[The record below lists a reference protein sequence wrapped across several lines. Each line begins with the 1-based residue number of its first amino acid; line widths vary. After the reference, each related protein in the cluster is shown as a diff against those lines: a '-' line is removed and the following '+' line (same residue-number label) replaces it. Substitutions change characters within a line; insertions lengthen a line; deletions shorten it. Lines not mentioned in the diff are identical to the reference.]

1 MMGGGLCWLD
11 YDNDGWMDLFAVN
24 SYADAEIAKLMSHGG
39 LPQSAL
45 FHNVHGRFVNVSKA
59 SGAGLQ
65 IRGSGCVAADLNG
78 DGYTDLYVTSAVGD
92 QLLWNNGDGTF
103 TEGARADGVVSFGWH
118 SGASVADVN
127 GDGRPDLFVAGYT
140 NMTAM
145 KTGSV
150 AGFPTNHEGVRSELF
165 LNEGPDGHG
174 HAKFRDVSVA
184 AGLPASHFDHSLGAV
199 FSDVNGDGRMDLYVA
214 NDEDPNRLYMN
225 VAWPGGA
232 KSDPKGLGFRLV
244 DRARQQ
250 GVADGNAGMGVAAAD
265 YTGDGRT
272 DLFVSNSR
280 GQTHAVFR
288 GLGTASKVPA
298 FVSARPGFAAAFGT
312 NFTGWGDS
320 WVDLN
325 RDGHLDL
332 ALANGAIP
340 LTSLKRDA
348 APIQALENLAGQGMP
363 GEFANASK
371 LVGLAAVPPVNGRGL
386 AAADFNNDG
395 NVDIAVS
402 SVGGPLVLLQNHNTA
417 GHWLEV
423 SLAGFHPGAT
433 VTAELPGGRTLVREV
448 QAGSS
453 YLSSEDPRLFFGLGA
468 ATTVRSLVVHYPG
481 GGVTRVEHVK
491 ADQILKVAR

>member
-1 MMGGGLCWLD
+1 
-11 YDNDGWMDLFAVN
+11 
-24 SYADAEIAKLMSHGG
+24 
-39 LPQSAL
+39 
-45 FHNVHGRFVNVSKA
+45 
-59 SGAGLQ
+59 
-65 IRGSGCVAADLNG
+65 
-78 DGYTDLYVTSAVGD
+78 
-92 QLLWNNGDGTF
+92 
-103 TEGARADGVVSFGWH
+103 
-118 SGASVADVN
+118 VN

-145 KTGSV
+145 IPGSV

-165 LNEGPDGHG
+165 LNEGSDGHG

-199 FSDVNGDGRMDLYVA
+199 FSDFNADGRMDLYVA
-214 NDEDPNRLYMN
+214 NDEDPNRLYVN
-225 VAWPGGA
+225 VPWPGGA
-232 KSDPKGLGFRLV
+232 KADPQGLGFRLV
-244 DRARQQ
+244 DRAARE

-265 YTGDGRT
+265 YTGDGKT

-288 GLGTASKVPA
+288 GLGAASKVPA
-298 FVSARPGFAAAFGT
+298 FVSGRPGFAPAFGI

-340 LTSLKRDA
+340 VTNLKKDA
-348 APIQALENLAGQGMP
+348 APIQALENLAGQGLP
-363 GEFANASK
+363 GQFANASK
-371 LVGLAAVPPVNGRGL
+371 LVGLDAAPRVNGRGL

-402 SVGGPLVLLQNHNTA
+402 TIGGPIVLLENQNTA

-423 SLAGFHPGAT
+423 SLKGFHPGAT
-433 VTAELPGGRTLVREV
+433 VTAELPGGRMLVREV

-453 YLSSEDPRLFFGLGA
+453 YLSSEDPRLFFGLGD
-468 ATTVRSLVVHYPG
+468 ATTVRSLVVRYPG
-481 GGVTRVEHVK
+481 GGVTRVEGVK
-491 ADQILKVAR
+491 ADQILAVAR